1 LTKYLA
7 IKHVI
12 PGLAAMTIGLLASAA
27 VAQNYNTGGR
37 PVPVDPAEVRRDNT
51 ADPNSAPLAS
61 PTGGRPVPVDPA
73 EVRRDNTADP
83 NSAPLASTTGGR
95 PVPVDPAEVR
105 RDNTADPG
113 SIPSFRR

>member
-1 LTKYLA
+1 MNKRF
-7 IKHVI
+7 I
-12 PGLAAMTIGLLASAA
+12 PALAAVTIGLFTSAA
-27 VAQNYNTGGR
+27 MAQNYTTWEVRRDNTADPGSAPFASPTGGR

-73 EVRRDNTADP
+73 EVI
-83 NSAPLASTTGGR
+83 
-95 PVPVDPAEVR
+95 

-113 SIPSFRR
+113 